1 MAVIQISKIQV
12 RRGQKNSNSGIP
24 QLSSAEFAWA
34 VDSQELFIGN
44 GSIAEGAPYVGNTK
58 VLTEHDNLLELA
70 SSYQFAG
77 NDVSVNN
84 SQPRS
89 LQSKLDEYVSVIDFG
104 AVPDGSTDC
113 VAAFER
119 AFADLFN
126 NADATYK
133 KVLLVPNGVYLFSGN
148 LRVPSTAIIQGETQN
163 QTILDFGVNNMVFV
177 NSDGLDYGTYSSGD
191 EPTKININNL
201 TISRTSGQVVLSGVI
216 DSKFNHVKFLGEYE
230 LGQSVDAVVSRT
242 ASVSWENQSNGV
254 VVNGIEFNNCEFTR
268 TPLAVKC
275 VQTGLFNTE
284 IEFTNCKFT
293 ICETGVYVN
302 GTPEQGTQWKLKD
315 CKFEEIFSQAFLSTA
330 GRGTEITRTSF
341 KNCGN
346 GLNSAATPITAIV
359 EFGESQGNLLFEC
372 SSNRHRSAATNLGTD
387 NTKYCIPEV
396 LGSTKTTLVDNI
408 FDNIG
413 NFEAA
418 QPLALFS
425 TSNNFTQ
432 IAYTVTLNNQYTRQ
446 GTLNITV
453 DKTVNTAAIT
463 DSYQY
468 SSQTPDASGGDIIT
482 ALFFNVL
489 LKDNDADNEN
499 DTFVLQYQFPTL
511 KAGQVGTISY
521 SVSYGS

>member
-1 MAVIQISKIQV
+1 VAVIQISKIQV

-77 NDVSVNN
+77 NNVAIVN

-133 KVLLVPNGVYLFSGN
+133 KVLLVPNGTYLFLGN
-148 LRVPSTAIIQGETQN
+148 LRVPSTAIIQGETQH
-163 QTILDFGVNNMVFV
+163 QTILDFGVNNMLFV
-177 NSDGLDYGTYSSGD
+177 NSDGLDYGRYSSGD

-216 DSKFNHVKFLGEYE
+216 DSKFNHVRFLGEYE
-230 LGQSVDAVVSRT
+230 LGDSVGAVISRS
-242 ASVSWENQSNGV
+242 ASVSWENQADGV
-254 VVNGIEFNNCEFTR
+254 VVNGIEFNNCEFTH

-275 VQTGLFNTE
+275 VQTGLFD
-284 IEFTNCKFT
+284 TNVTFIDCKFT

-302 GTPEQGTQWKLKD
+302 GTQGQGTLWKLRY
-315 CKFEEIFSQAFLSTA
+315 CKFEEIFSHAFLSTA
-330 GRGTEITRTSF
+330 GRGTEITRTQF
-341 KNCGN
+341 KNCSN
-346 GLNSAATPITAIV
+346 GLNSASTPITAIV
-359 EFGESQGNLLFEC
+359 EFGESQGNIIIDC
-372 SSNRHRSAATNLGTD
+372 SSNRHQSAATGLGTND
-387 NTKYCIPEV
+387 TKYYIPEV
-396 LGSTKTTLVDNI
+396 VGSAKTILADNVFDSIGI
-408 FDNIG
+408 FES
-413 NFEAA
+413 F
-418 QPLALFS
+418 QPLALFGAGNS
-425 TSNNFTQ
+425 FTQ
-432 IAYTVTLNNQYTRQ
+432 VEYTLTLDDEYTRQ
-446 GTLNITV
+446 GTLYITI
-453 DKTVNTAAIT
+453 DKNVGVAAVT

-468 SSQTPDASGGDIIT
+468 SSQTPSSPGGAIIT
-482 ALFFNVL
+482 ALEFDAT
-489 LKDNDADNEN
+489 LKDNNSDTDN
-499 DTFVLQYQFPTL
+499 DTLVLRYRYLTSNGKL
-511 KAGQVGTISY
+511 GTISY

>member
-77 NDVSVNN
+77 NDVAIVN

-119 AFADLFN
+119 AFDDLFN

-148 LRVPSTAIIQGETQN
+148 LRIPSTAIIQGETQT
-163 QTILDFGVNNMVFV
+163 QTILEFGVNNMLFV
-177 NSDGLDYGTYSSGD
+177 NRDGLDYGRYSSGN
-191 EPTKININNL
+191 EPTNININNL
-201 TISRTSGQVVLSGVI
+201 TISRTSGQVVLSGVVN
-216 DSKFNHVKFLGEYE
+216 SKFNHVRFLGEYE
-230 LGQSVDAVVSRT
+230 LGQTVDSVVSRS
-242 ASVSWENQSNGV
+242 ASVSWENQAAGV
-254 VVNGIEFNNCEFTR
+254 VVNDIEFNDCEFTH

-284 IEFTNCKFT
+284 IEFTNCKFI

-302 GTPEQGTQWKLKD
+302 GTPEQGTQWKFKD

-330 GRGTEITRTSF
+330 GRGTEINGTQF

-359 EFGESQGNLLFEC
+359 EFGETLGNIVINC
-372 SSNRHRSAATNLGTD
+372 SSNRHQSAATNLGTD
-387 NTKYCIPEV
+387 DTVYYIPEV
-396 LGSTKTTLVDNI
+396 VGSAKTTLVNNVFDSIGI
-408 FDNIG
+408 FES
-413 NFEAA
+413 F
-418 QPLALFS
+418 QPLALFGS
-425 TSNNFTQ
+425 ANNFIQ
-432 IAYTVTLNNQYTRQ
+432 IEYALTLDSEYTRQ
-446 GTLNITV
+446 GTLYLTIDRDQNIV
-453 DKTVNTAAIT
+453 AVT

-468 SSQTPDASGGDIIT
+468 SSQTPSSPGGAIVT
-482 ALFFNVL
+482 ALEFDAT
-489 LKDNDADNEN
+489 LKDNNSDTEN
-499 DTFVLQYQFPTL
+499 DTLVLRYRYLTSNGKL
-511 KAGQVGTISY
+511 GTISY

>member
-1 MAVIQISKIQV
+1 VAVIQISKIQV

-77 NDVSVNN
+77 TDVAIVN

-119 AFADLFN
+119 AFDDLFN

-163 QTILDFGVNNMVFV
+163 QTILDFGVNNMLFV
-177 NSDGLDYGTYSSGD
+177 NSDGLDYGSYAVGA
-191 EPTKININNL
+191 EPTLININNL
-201 TISRTSGQVVLSGVI
+201 TISRTSGQVVLSGVVN
-216 DSKFNHVKFLGEYE
+216 SRFNHVKFLGEYE
-230 LGQSVDAVVSRT
+230 LGQTVEAVASRN
-242 ASVSWENQSNGV
+242 AAVSWENQANGIV
-254 VVNGIEFNNCEFTR
+254 VDGIEFNDCEFTH
-268 TPLAVKC
+268 TPLAIKC
-275 VQTGLFNTE
+275 VQTGLFETDVS
-284 IEFTNCKFT
+284 FTDCKFT
-293 ICETGVYVN
+293 VCETGVYVN
-302 GTPEQGTQWKLKD
+302 GTSGQGTRWKLSH
-315 CKFEEIFSQAFLSTA
+315 CKFEEIFSQAFISTA
-330 GRGTEITRTSF
+330 GRGTEITRTQF

-346 GLNSAATPITAIV
+346 GLNSATTPITAIV
-359 EFGESQGNLLFEC
+359 EFGESLGNVVLDC
-372 SSNRHRSAATNLGTD
+372 SSNRHQSAATALGTD
-387 NTKYCIPEV
+387 DTKYYIPEV
-396 LGSTKTTLVDNI
+396 VGSAKTTIVDSVFDSIGI
-408 FDNIG
+408 FES
-413 NFEAA
+413 F
-418 QPLALFS
+418 QPLALFGAGNS
-425 TSNNFTQ
+425 FTQ
-432 IAYTVTLNNQYTRQ
+432 LEYTLTLDDEYTRQ
-446 GTLNITV
+446 GTLYITIDKNIGVT
-453 DKTVNTAAIT
+453 AIT

-468 SSQTPDASGGDIIT
+468 SSQTPSSPGGAIVT
-482 ALFFNVL
+482 ALEFDAT
-489 LKDNDADNEN
+489 LKDNNSDSEN
-499 DTFVLQYQFPTL
+499 DTLVLRYRYLTSNGKL
-511 KAGQVGTISY
+511 GTISY

>member
-1 MAVIQISKIQV
+1 VAVIQISKIQV

-34 VDSQELFIGN
+34 IDSQELFIGN

-77 NDVSVNN
+77 NDVSIVN

-89 LQSKLDEYVSVIDFG
+89 LQNKLDEYVSVIDFG

-119 AFADLFN
+119 AFDDLFN
-126 NADATYK
+126 NADVTYK

-163 QTILDFGVNNMVFV
+163 QTILDFGVNNMLFV
-177 NSDGLDYGTYSSGD
+177 NSEGLNYGSYAVGA
-191 EPTKININNL
+191 EPALININNL

-216 DSKFNHVKFLGEYE
+216 DSKFNHVRFLGEYE
-230 LGQSVDAVVSRT
+230 LGQTVGAVASRS
-242 ASVSWENQSNGV
+242 ASVSWENQADGIV
-254 VVNGIEFNNCEFTR
+254 VDGIEFNNCEFTR

-275 VQTGLFNTE
+275 VQTGLFNTD
-284 IEFTNCKFT
+284 IVFNDCKFT
-293 ICETGVYVN
+293 VCETGVYVN
-302 GTPEQGTQWKLKD
+302 GTPGQGTQWKLGH

-330 GRGTEITRTSF
+330 GRGTEITRTQF

-346 GLNSAATPITAIV
+346 GLNSASTPITAIV
-359 EFGESQGNLLFEC
+359 EFGESQGNVVLDC
-372 SSNRHRSAATNLGTD
+372 SSNRHQSAATALGTAD
-387 NTKYCIPEV
+387 TKYYISEV
-396 LGSTKTTLVDNI
+396 VGSAKTTLVDNVFDSVGI
-408 FDNIG
+408 FES
-413 NFEAA
+413 F
-418 QPLALFS
+418 QPLTLLGAD
-425 TSNNFTQ
+425 NNFTQ
-432 IAYTVTLNNQYTRQ
+432 IEYKLTLDGEYTRQ
-446 GTLNITV
+446 GTLYITI
-453 DKTVNTAAIT
+453 DKDIGVSAVT

-468 SSQTPDASGGDIIT
+468 SSQTPTSPGGAIIT
-482 ALFFNVL
+482 ALEFGVT
-489 LKDNDADNEN
+489 LKDNNNDTEN
-499 DTFVLQYQFPTL
+499 DTLVLRYRYLTSNGKL
-511 KAGQVGTISY
+511 GTISY

>member
-34 VDSQELFIGN
+34 IDSQELFIGN

-77 NDVSVNN
+77 NDVSIVN

-89 LQSKLDEYVSVIDFG
+89 LQNKLDEYVSVIDFG

-119 AFADLFN
+119 AFDDLFN
-126 NADATYK
+126 NADVTYK

-163 QTILDFGVNNMVFV
+163 QTILDFGVNNMLFV
-177 NSDGLDYGTYSSGD
+177 NSEGLNYGSYAVGA
-191 EPTKININNL
+191 EPALININNL

-216 DSKFNHVKFLGEYE
+216 DSKFNHVRFLGEYE
-230 LGQSVDAVVSRT
+230 LGQTVGAVASRS
-242 ASVSWENQSNGV
+242 ASVSWENQADGIV
-254 VVNGIEFNNCEFTR
+254 VDGIEFNNCEFTR

-275 VQTGLFNTE
+275 VQTGLFNTD
-284 IEFTNCKFT
+284 IVFNDCKFT
-293 ICETGVYVN
+293 VCETGVYVN
-302 GTPEQGTQWKLKD
+302 GTPGQGTQWKLGH

-330 GRGTEITRTSF
+330 GRGTEITRTQF

-346 GLNSAATPITAIV
+346 GLNSASTPITAIV
-359 EFGESQGNLLFEC
+359 EFGESQGNVVLDC
-372 SSNRHRSAATNLGTD
+372 SSNRHQSAATALGTAD
-387 NTKYCIPEV
+387 TKYYISEV
-396 LGSTKTTLVDNI
+396 VGSAKTTLVDNVFDSVGI
-408 FDNIG
+408 FES
-413 NFEAA
+413 F
-418 QPLALFS
+418 QPLTLLGAD
-425 TSNNFTQ
+425 NNFTQ
-432 IAYTVTLNNQYTRQ
+432 IEYKLTLDGEYTRQ
-446 GTLNITV
+446 GTLYITI
-453 DKTVNTAAIT
+453 DKDIGVSAVT

-468 SSQTPDASGGDIIT
+468 SSQTPTSPGGAIIT
-482 ALFFNVL
+482 ALEFGVT
-489 LKDNDADNEN
+489 LKDNNNDTEN
-499 DTFVLQYQFPTL
+499 DTLVLRYRYLTSNGKL
-511 KAGQVGTISY
+511 GTISY

>member
-1 MAVIQISKIQV
+1 VAVIQISKIQV

-77 NDVSVNN
+77 NDVSIVN

-119 AFADLFN
+119 AFDDLFN
-126 NADATYK
+126 NADVTYK

-163 QTILDFGVNNMVFV
+163 QTILDFGVNNMLFV
-177 NSDGLDYGTYSSGD
+177 NSAGLDYGSYAVGA
-191 EPTKININNL
+191 EPSLININNL

-216 DSKFNHVKFLGEYE
+216 DSKFNHVRFLGDYE
-230 LGQSVDAVVSRT
+230 LGDSVGAVASRS
-242 ASVSWENQSNGV
+242 ASVSWENQADGV
-254 VVNGIEFNNCEFTR
+254 VVDGVEFNNCEFTR

-275 VQTGLFNTE
+275 VQTGLFDTDVM
-284 IEFTNCKFT
+284 FTDCKFT

-302 GTPEQGTQWKLKD
+302 GTPGQGTQWKLRD

-330 GRGTEITRTSF
+330 GRGTEIIRTQF

-346 GLNSAATPITAIV
+346 SLNSADTPITAIV
-359 EFGESQGNLLFEC
+359 EFGESLGNVVLDC
-372 SSNRHRSAATNLGTD
+372 SSNRHQSAATALGTD
-387 NTKYCIPEV
+387 DTKYYIPEV
-396 LGSTKTTLVDNI
+396 VGSAKTMLVDSV

-413 NFEAA
+413 IFESF
-418 QPLALFS
+418 QPLALFGADNS
-425 TSNNFTQ
+425 FTQ
-432 IAYTVTLNNQYTRQ
+432 VEYTLTLDDEYTRQ
-446 GTLNITV
+446 GTLYITI
-453 DKTVNTAAIT
+453 DKNVGVAAVT

-468 SSQTPDASGGDIIT
+468 SSQSPSGPGGAIIT
-482 ALFFNVL
+482 ALEFGAI
-489 LKDNDADNEN
+489 LKNNNSDSSN
-499 DTFVLQYQFPTL
+499 DTLVLRYRYLTANGRL
-511 KAGQVGTISY
+511 GTISY